1 MSGRCLHTVIL
12 SSPVRHVAWNPAP
25 SAMFYAACSGTSC
38 FVVEPKLAPHQE
50 SPLKGVLQQAKAI
63 QAASTSAAKDLVTW
77 ALGDDDSSLG
87 TDVVLCIQHKYE
99 LKQVSWH
106 AKGDYFTTLNPQSN
120 KTAILVH
127 QLSKFTTQ
135 SPFSKN
141 KSDAQSVRFHP
152 TQPILFVALSRR
164 VQVYNLVKQ
173 SMVSNL
179 IGGFKQLS
187 CMSVHPSGDHVIIGS
202 HDRRLSWFDL
212 ELSNKP
218 YKTVRG
224 REGYRDVR
232 FHLRHPLFCAAAE
245 DGSVVI
251 FHGRVYGDL
260 SSNPLIVPVNKLRAH
275 TNSNHDGAM
284 SACFHPVQ
292 VSACVHVVVAFAVAR
307 TSRQTSPL
315 TIPHSLI
322 PLPCSHGCSHAGAIT
337 WCAYLRRLE
346 EPRDNRVHVHKSTGC
361 GVRKIKSRP
370 SQSSV
375 LKHPLRHVPGSES

>member
-1 MSGRCLHTVIL
+1 
-12 SSPVRHVAWNPAP
+12 
-25 SAMFYAACSGTSC
+25 
-38 FVVEPKLAPHQE
+38 VEPKLSPHHE
-50 SPLKGVLQQAKAI
+50 SPLKSILQQAKAL
-63 QAASTSAAKDLVTW
+63 QAASTAAAKDLVTW
-77 ALGDDDSSLG
+77 TLADEGTSLG
-87 TDVVLCIQHKYE
+87 LDVALSMQHKFE

-106 AKGDYFTTLNPQSN
+106 SKGDYFTTLNPQSN

-141 KSDAQSVRFHP
+141 KSDAQSVMFHP

-173 SMVSNL
+173 AMVSNL

-202 HDRRLSWFDL
+202 HDRRLSWFDM
-212 ELSNKP
+212 ELSSKP

-224 REGYRDVR
+224 REGYRDVK

-275 TNSNHDGAM
+275 TSSNHDGAM

-292 VSACVHVVVAFAVAR
+292 VSLYPMRFDFQIV
-307 TSRQTSPL
+307 
-315 TIPHSLI
+315 
-322 PLPCSHGCSHAGAIT
+322 
-337 WCAYLRRLE
+337 
-346 EPRDNRVHVHKSTGC
+346 
-361 GVRKIKSRP
+361 
-370 SQSSV
+370 
-375 LKHPLRHVPGSES
+375 